1 LHVEDILDY
10 DLSSMRADIDKFG
23 AYISGE
29 TLMTHLHRMVMG
41 VLACRESMWE
51 VLKDRLRHK
60 QYERELRELGWEDEE
75 GPEEPQGRKKFE
87 RLLERYKE
95 DMHHRVAHWRTL
107 VKMGWELP
115 PCAPVS
121 RPEALEEERLRQ
133 AMIEA
138 QKLATEEDFQAPLRT
153 FQIIIGIKGID

>member
-1 LHVEDILDY
+1 
-10 DLSSMRADIDKFG
+10 
-23 AYISGE
+23 
-29 TLMTHLHRMVMG
+29 
-41 VLACRESMWE
+41 
-51 VLKDRLRHK
+51 
-60 QYERELRELGWEDEE
+60 
-75 GPEEPQGRKKFE
+75 
-87 RLLERYKE
+87 
-95 DMHHRVAHWRTL
+95 MHHRVAHWRTL